1 MNEKNMTCYIE
12 KLEQINTLYSDI
24 KENMTNIKEYY
35 INEEPIIKIDKLD
48 IVM

>member
-1 MNEKNMTCYIE
+1 MRKSYIE

-35 INEEPIIKIDKLD
+35 IDDE
-48 IVM
+48 IVKVMNQLSLYI

>member
-1 MNEKNMTCYIE
+1 MRKSYIE

-35 INEEPIIKIDKLD
+35 IILINKTSLNFNNFSK
-48 IVM
+48 